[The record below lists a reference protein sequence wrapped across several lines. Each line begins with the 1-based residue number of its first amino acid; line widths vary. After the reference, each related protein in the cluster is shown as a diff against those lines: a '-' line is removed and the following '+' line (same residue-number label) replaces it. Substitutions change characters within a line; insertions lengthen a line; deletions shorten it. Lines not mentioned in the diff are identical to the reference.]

1 MGQMDENSDWLELGV
16 RAFLRRLDLRDQ
28 VPEAERQAIRSA
40 AGEVKR
46 FTVGEDLAVQHSSPN
61 SSLLL
66 ASGVAARYS
75 LLEMGDR
82 QITAFHILGDF
93 VDLHAF
99 LLSRLDHGVSA
110 ATDVVA
116 IEFPHEGLLKITE
129 QFPHLSRMLWLST
142 LLDGAI
148 HRQWLVAMGKMPAIS
163 HIAQLFCEHYRRAQV
178 VNLGS
183 DDRFPF
189 DISLPDL
196 ADALGLSTVHVRRMI
211 NELHRRSLLEWTDG
225 VVTIIDWKWLARLA
239 QFDDTFLDMERRPR

>member
-1 MGQMDENSDWLELGV
+1 MDENSDWLELGV
-16 RAFLRRLDLRDQ
+16 GAFLRRLDLRDH
-28 VPEAERQAIRSA
+28 VPELERKAIRSA

-46 FTVGEDLAVQHSSPN
+46 FAAGENLAEQHSSP
-61 SSLLL
+61 SGSLLL
-66 ASGVAARYS
+66 ASGMAARYS
-75 LLEMGDR
+75 LVEMGDR

-116 IEFPHEGLLKITE
+116 IEFPHQGLLKITE
-129 QFPHLSRMLWLST
+129 QFPHLTRMLWLSA

-163 HIAQLFCEHYRRAQV
+163 HIAQLFCEHYKRAKV
-178 VNLGS
+178 VGLVS
-183 DDRFPF
+183 DDSFPF

-196 ADALGLSTVHVRRMI
+196 ADALSLSTAHVRRMVK
-211 NELHRRSLLEWTDG
+211 ELQRRGLLEWTDG
-225 VVTIIDWKWLARLA
+225 VVTIVDWKWLARLA
-239 QFDDTFLDMERRPR
+239 QFDDTFLDLERRPR